1 MRTGTDQSRY
11 VRAMNGSQ
19 TDVSARNVDCSCRS
33 VARWRWGGPAAV
45 PLIFGVPHPS
55 SRVAGSLLGP
65 SSVFISFER
74 VGRRKL
80 SLRDVAM
87 MQTASKA
94 TAGTFQG
101 RHLMSQRATHVVR
114 VPPHE
119 QAAYSRWAEQLS
131 EGARS
136 LVAGAQQDHGA
147 LSLERFA
154 NFLREQREHQQGRC
168 LDESARERTG

>member
-1 MRTGTDQSRY
+1 M
-11 VRAMNGSQ
+11 
-19 TDVSARNVDCSCRS
+19 
-33 VARWRWGGPAAV
+33 
-45 PLIFGVPHPS
+45 
-55 SRVAGSLLGP
+55 
-65 SSVFISFER
+65 
-74 VGRRKL
+74 
-80 SLRDVAM
+80 M

-101 RHLMSQRATHVVR
+101 RHLMSQRATHAVR

-136 LVAGAQQDHGA
+136 LVSGAQQDHGA